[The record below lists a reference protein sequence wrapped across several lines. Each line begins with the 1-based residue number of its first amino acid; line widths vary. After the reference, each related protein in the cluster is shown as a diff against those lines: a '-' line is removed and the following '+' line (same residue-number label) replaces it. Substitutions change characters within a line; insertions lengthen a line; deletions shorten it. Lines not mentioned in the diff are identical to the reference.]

1 METAIIIFAILAGL
15 IGILGSILPGL
26 PGPPVSWIGLLL
38 LYIWGPEEMATSALV
53 IWGVV
58 TVIVTI
64 VDYWIPMY
72 FTKVTGGSKYAERG
86 SLIGMIVGIFLT
98 PIGMILGAFLGA
110 LIAEMTFANKELGPA
125 LKVAV
130 GSFIGFMLGTGI
142 KIIVSVLML
151 WKIIVYC
158 F

>member
-1 METAIIIFAILAGL
+1 METAIIIFAIVAGL

-26 PGPPVSWIGLLL
+26 PGPPISWTGLLL

-86 SLIGMIVGIFLT
+86 SMIGMIVGIFLT

-110 LIAEMTFANKELGPA
+110 LIAEMTWAKKDLGPA

-151 WKIIVYC
+151 WKIIVNC

>member
-1 METAIIIFAILAGL
+1 METAIIIFAIVAGL

-26 PGPPVSWIGLLL
+26 PGPPISWIGLLL
-38 LYIWGPEEMATSALV
+38 LYIWGPEEMSTSTLV
-53 IWGVV
+53 IWGIV

-64 VDYWIPMY
+64 IDYWIPMY

-86 SLIGMIVGIFLT
+86 SMIGMIVGIFLT

-110 LIAEMTFANKELGPA
+110 LIAEMTWAKKDLGPA

-151 WKIIVYC
+151 WKIIVNC

>member
-1 METAIIIFAILAGL
+1 METAIIIFAIVAGL

-26 PGPPVSWIGLLL
+26 PGPPISWTGLLL

-86 SLIGMIVGIFLT
+86 SMIGMIVGIFLT

-110 LIAEMTFANKELGPA
+110 LIAWA
-125 LKVAV
+125 
-130 GSFIGFMLGTGI
+130 
-142 KIIVSVLML
+142 
-151 WKIIVYC
+151 
-158 F
+158 

>member
-1 METAIIIFAILAGL
+1 METTVVIFAILAG
-15 IGILGSILPGL
+15 IVGILGSILPGL
-26 PGPPVSWIGLLL
+26 PGPPVSWFGMLL
-38 LYIWGPEEMATSALV
+38 LYIWGPEEMATSTLV

-58 TVIVTI
+58 MVVVTI

-72 FTKVTGGSKYAERG
+72 FTKVTGGSKHAERG
-86 SLIGMIVGIFLT
+86 AMIGMILGIFLT

-110 LIAEMTFANKELGPA
+110 LIAEMTWAKKDLGPA

-130 GSFIGFMLGTGI
+130 GSFIGFMLGTGM
-142 KIIVSVLML
+142 KIVVSVLML
-151 WKIIVYC
+151 WKIVVSC